1 MSVVTLIE
9 SSTGELVFDGLRVTS
24 RRRCP
29 VCEHDSWCL
38 VDPERQL
45 AICPRTESNRKIGSA
60 GWLHSLGGSIPSQ
73 KAQLRRQAVENT
85 VEALAGG
92 EAMQAQFASYT
103 GHRIPMLAFELGV
116 SLEALA
122 DLGVGWNGLW
132 TFPMRNH
139 RDEIVG
145 FRTRTPEGRKYAI
158 KGSRSGLFIPRSAR
172 RQGHVYVVEGA
183 SDVLAMIDM
192 GLNAI
197 GRPSCLGCEQE
208 ISRWTSGMEVTV
220 IADADGPGIDGALRL
235 TQTLRGPARRVEM
248 ALPPMKDV
256 RECLNHGMTA
266 RDLTT
271 SLRRYEDRRSSNGP
285 RA

>member
-1 MSVVTLIE
+1 MSVITLIE
-9 SSTGELVFDGLRVTS
+9 SSTGELVFDGLRVTA

-73 KAQLRRQAVENT
+73 KAQFRRQAIENT
-85 VEALAGG
+85 IEPLEGG
-92 EAMQAQFASYT
+92 DAMQAQFSAYV

-116 SLEALA
+116 SLEALG

-172 RQGHVYVVEGA
+172 REGHVYVVEGA
-183 SDVLAMIDM
+183 SDVLAMVDL

-208 ISRWTSGMEVTV
+208 IARWTNGMEVTV
-220 IADADGPGIDGALRL
+220 IADADGPGIDGARRL
-235 TQTLRGPARRVEM
+235 IQTLRGSVRRARMVI
-248 ALPPMKDV
+248 PPMKDV

-266 RDLTT
+266 RDLMI
-271 SLRRYEDRRSSNGP
+271 SLREYVDQGTSHGRQ
-285 RA
+285 A